1 MTRAEQTPH
10 TLNLL
15 HLPEG
20 MTVAHCQTM
29 ADVRAHIDAL
39 DAQIVPLIAQRS
51 GYVAQAARI
60 KQSASQVVDPARI
73 EFIVNRVAAQA
84 EAMGAP
90 PQVLAATYRA
100 MISAFI
106 EYEHGEFA
114 RLRATGNTPADHPI
128 TPATTCETCGEP
140 S

>member
-1 MTRAEQTPH
+1 MTPVPH
-10 TLNLL
+10 TLN
-15 HLPEG
+15 LPEG

-39 DAQIVPLIAQRS
+39 DAQIVPLLAQRS

-60 KQSASQVVDPARI
+60 KQSTDQIVDEARI
-73 EFIVNRVAAQA
+73 DFIINRVSAQA
-84 EAMGAP
+84 EALGAP

-100 MISAFI
+100 MIAAFI
-106 EYEHGEFA
+106 DFERGEFA
-114 RLRATGNTPADHPI
+114 RLRATGDAAAATPVAHCAP
-128 TPATTCETCGEP
+128 CGEP

>member
-1 MTRAEQTPH
+1 MTHTNHTPH

-15 HLPEG
+15 NLPEG

-39 DAQIVPLIAQRS
+39 DAVIVPLIAQRS

-60 KQSASQVVDPARI
+60 KQSASQIVDEARI
-73 EFIVNRVAAQA
+73 EFIVNRVSAQA
-84 EAMGAP
+84 EALGAP

-100 MISAFI
+100 MIAAFI
-106 EYEHGEFA
+106 EYERGEFA
-114 RLRATGNTPADHPI
+114 RLRDAVPGTTTSPASD
-128 TPATTCETCGEP
+128 TCGEP